1 MMNMDINLL
10 INIVCV
16 IASICFFVAKL
27 DAMTKANRQFYET
40 TIASLHENI
49 NEKFDF
55 LEGNIAEKFRVVDE
69 RFVNMASHVDR
80 LERKQEES
88 NRIKERLAILEYTMK
103 MLMESRD
110 YGSIID
116 SFDSLKSD
124 K

>member
-1 MMNMDINLL
+1 
-10 INIVCV
+10 
-16 IASICFFVAKL
+16 
-27 DAMTKANRQFYET
+27 MTKANRQFYET

-103 MLMESRD
+103 MLMESKD